1 MQRAPFTGL
10 SLLPATQLGVSLIG
24 QLQWST
30 ANACL
35 QSVSTEPFTQPAGV
49 QTDPIWEEERDRTI
63 YRNRRRLLTR
73 RWKSTG
79 LVTRVGTAK
88 TNVAKQSG
96 TFFSLSLKASCLF
109 WRGRFYTYVGLGVF
123 HIDQI
128 YTAGYKINIYFLRK
142 QHLFRIFLRCDR
154 WNIFCLE
161 RYVSCI
167 GLDWLHFYD
176 HSQVKRSFMSGNC
189 VT

>member
-1 MQRAPFTGL
+1 MSSFHRPLSASCNPAWGL
-10 SLLPATQLGVSLIG
+10 SDRAAPVVHGERLSAICFNRAIH
-24 QLQWST
+24 W
-30 ANACL
+30 ACGG
-35 QSVSTEPFTQPAGV
+35 A
-49 QTDPIWEEERDRTI
+49 DWEEGRDRTI
-63 YRNRRRLLTR
+63 YRNRRRLVTW

-79 LVTRVGTAK
+79 LVTRVGTPK

-96 TFFSLSLKASCLF
+96 TFATFFSLSLKASCLF
-109 WRGRFYTYVGLGVF
+109 WRWSFYTYVSLGAF

-142 QHLFRIFLRCDR
+142 QRRFRIFLRCDR

-161 RYVSCI
+161 QYISCI
-167 GLDWLHFYD
+167 GLDWLHFCD
-176 HSQVKRSFMSGNC
+176 HSPVKRSFMSGNC